1 MNSSSLLSLQ
11 EKVRGPLTT
20 ADSPDYD
27 TARAVYNG
35 MIDKHP
41 AAVLQ
46 VSQVADVIAG
56 VNFARDEGLDLA
68 LRGGGHSA
76 PGFGTCDGGLVLDFT
91 NRRGVRVD
99 PSTATAW
106 SETGATWADFNHA
119 TNAFGLAT
127 TGGIIGS
134 TGVAGLTLGGGIGY
148 LSRKYG
154 LSCDNLKS
162 ADVVTA
168 DGKFRHASAT
178 ENDDLF
184 WALRGGTG
192 NFGVVTSLEF
202 ALHPVDV
209 VYGGIAIYQLEHLK
223 AVGQLYRD
231 TIATAPEELGV
242 FIGVHQG
249 PPVPFLPEEYHG
261 RPVAVLVGAWMG
273 QHDEGQR
280 RWQPFLDVAPVAGS
294 FVGPIP
300 YPALNTLF
308 DPMLPKGL
316 QAYWK
321 AEFLPSMT
329 DEVIKLAKHHGE
341 TIPSEETANHF
352 YPINGAVHRVAKDA
366 TAFPYRDVEFAAV
379 IAGMWEDPADNA
391 ANIRWVRDYAAAL
404 SGHSA
409 GGAYINFM
417 DADDQSRI
425 RDNYSGNY
433 DRLASIKAK
442 YDPGNLFH
450 INQNIKPAA

>member
-1 MNSSSLLSLQ
+1 MNSMSLQSLQ
-11 EKVRGPLTT
+11 ERVRGNVIT
-20 ADSPDYD
+20 ADHADYD
-27 TARAVYNG
+27 AARAVYNG
-35 MIDKHP
+35 MIDKRP

-46 VSQVADVIAG
+46 VSQVADVMAGINYARDAG
-56 VNFARDEGLDLA
+56 VDIA

-76 PGFGTCDGGLVLDFT
+76 PGFGTCDGGLVLDFV

-99 PSTATAW
+99 PATATAW
-106 SETGATWADFNHA
+106 AEPGATWADFNHA

-127 TGGIIGS
+127 TGGFVGS

-202 ALHPVDV
+202 TLHPVDI
-209 VYGGIAIYQLEHLK
+209 VYGGLIIYLLEHAE
-223 AVGQLYRD
+223 AVGRLYRD
-231 TIATAPEELGV
+231 TIATAPEELGL

-261 RPVAVLVGAWMG
+261 RPVVVLVGAWMG
-273 QHDEGQR
+273 QPDEGQR
-280 RWQPFLDVAPVAGS
+280 RWQPFMDVAPVAGS

-316 QAYWK
+316 PAYWK
-321 AEFLPSMT
+321 AEFLPALS
-329 DEVIKLAKHHGE
+329 DEVLKAAKHFGAGV
-341 TIPSEETANHF
+341 PSVQTANHF
-352 YPINGAVHRVAKDA
+352 YPLNGAVQRVPRDA
-366 TAFPYRDVEFAAV
+366 TAFAYRDVDFAAV
-379 IAGMWEDPADNA
+379 IGGMWENPADND
-391 ANIRWVRDYAAAL
+391 ANIGWVRDYGAAL
-404 SGHSA
+404 HEHSA

-425 RDNYSGNY
+425 KDNYAGNY
-433 DRLASIKAK
+433 ARLASIKAK
-442 YDPGNLFH
+442 YDPDNLFH
-450 INQNIKPAA
+450 INQNIVPAA

>member
-1 MNSSSLLSLQ
+1 MNNSSLQSLQ
-11 EKVRGPLTT
+11 EKVRGTVIT
-20 ADSPDYD
+20 PDQEGYD
-27 TARAVYNG
+27 LARAVYNG
-35 MIDKHP
+35 MINKRP

-46 VSQVADVIAG
+46 VSQVADVMSA
-56 VNFARDEGLDLA
+56 VNFAREEGMDIA

-76 PGFGTCDGGLVLDFT
+76 PGFGTCDGGLVIDFV

-99 PSTATAW
+99 PSTATARA
-106 SETGATWADFNHA
+106 EGGTTWADFNYA

-168 DGKFRHASAT
+168 DGKFHHASAL

-202 ALHPVDV
+202 NLHPVDV
-209 VYGGIAIYQLEHLK
+209 IYGGVIIYLLEHTE
-223 AVGQLYRD
+223 AVAQLYRE
-231 TIATAPEELGV
+231 TIATAPEELGI
-242 FIGVHQG
+242 FLGIHQG

-261 RPVAVLVGAWMG
+261 RPVAVLVGAWTG
-273 QHDEGQR
+273 PHDEGQR
-280 RWQPFLDVAPVAGS
+280 QWQPFLDVAPVAGS
-294 FVGPIP
+294 FVGPLP

-308 DPMLPKGL
+308 DPLLPKGL

-321 AEFLPSMT
+321 AEFLPALS
-329 DEVIKLAKHHGE
+329 DEAIRVARHFGE
-341 TIPSEETANHF
+341 GVPSPETANHF
-352 YPINGAVHRVAKDA
+352 YPINGAVQRVRPDA
-366 TAFPYRDVEFAAV
+366 TAFPYRDADFAAV
-379 IAGMWEDPADNA
+379 IAGMWQDPADND
-391 ANIRWVRDYAAAL
+391 ANVRWVRDYWAGL
-404 SGHSA
+404 HPHSSG
-409 GGAYINFM
+409 GGYIGFM

-425 RDNYSGNY
+425 RDNYAGNY
-433 DRLASIKAK
+433 QRLASIKAK
-442 YDPGNLFH
+442 YDPDNLFH
-450 INQNIKPAA
+450 VNQNIKPAA